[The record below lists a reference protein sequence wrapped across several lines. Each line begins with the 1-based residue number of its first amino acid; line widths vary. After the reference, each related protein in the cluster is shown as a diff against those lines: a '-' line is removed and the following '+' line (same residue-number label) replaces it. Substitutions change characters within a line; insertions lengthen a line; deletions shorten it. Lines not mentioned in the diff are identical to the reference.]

1 MESSVEDMPS
11 KDFLSKLEEKFF
23 WWEKVGS
30 EPRSAARII
39 AQAMS
44 LAGFDDIVRL
54 EQELGPDRLADIILK
69 AEPGWIDAI
78 LGVLA
83 RSLVLATG
91 RDIPAQAPVRS
102 FVCCQISLI
111 PVSIFCRR
119 SRL

>member
-1 MESSVEDMPS
+1 
-11 KDFLSKLEEKFF
+11 
-23 WWEKVGS
+23 
-30 EPRSAARII
+30 
-39 AQAMS
+39 MS
-44 LAGFDDIVRL
+44 LTGFDDIVRL

-69 AEPGWIDAI
+69 PEPGWIDA
-78 LGVLA
+78 
-83 RSLVLATG
+83 RSWEFWRGRLVLATG